1 MVNFNGNLIKA
12 ESAAIAFDNRGLNY
26 GDAIFET
33 MKVCNG
39 KIYFWKDHYQRL
51 ISSMKILKMEV
62 PFNFSSEFL
71 AAEILKTIRTSENK
85 NTSFRSKILV
95 WRNSGGKY
103 TPKTNGAEFAISVET
118 LDNSL
123 YVLNENNYEVELF
136 EDYFIPSHLLST
148 LKTNNK
154 ITNVL
159 GSIFA
164 EENGFQN
171 CFLLNEKQQTVEAL
185 NGNIFLVSGK
195 TIKTP
200 PLADGCLN
208 GIMRKQL
215 ISILNESSEF
225 NFEEASISQNAIENA
240 DEMYITNVIQGIVP
254 ITKYRNKKF
263 GNEVAKLLVLKLNL
277 KVKSS

>member
-12 ESAAIAFDNRGLNY
+12 ESVPIAFNNRGLNY
-26 GDAIFET
+26 GDAVFET

-39 KIYFWKDHYQRL
+39 KIYFWEDHYQRL
-51 ISSMKILKMEV
+51 ISSMKVLKMEI

-71 AAEILKTIRTSENK
+71 AAEILKTIQTSKNK
-85 NTSFRSKILV
+85 NTFFRAKILI

-103 TPKTNGAEFAISVET
+103 TPKTNIIEFVISVET
-118 LDNSL
+118 LDSSE
-123 YVLNENNYEVELF
+123 YVLNENKYEVELF

-171 CFLLNEKQQTVEAL
+171 CFLLNENQQVVEAL

-200 PLADGCLN
+200 PLTDGCLN

-215 ISILNESSEF
+215 ISIIKENSEF
-225 NFEEASISQNAIENA
+225 HLEEASISQNAIENA
-240 DEMYITNVIQGIVP
+240 DEIYITNVIQGIVL
-254 ITKYRNKKF
+254 IMKYRNKKF

-277 KVKSS
+277 KIKSS